1 MTDSWNNQ
9 YEAFSTSADPLIP
22 RPPAPPTGP
31 GLTPLPL
38 HRWRLVNLYLLG
50 IPLIVPVAL
59 IASFVAGRRA
69 ENRGRTPL
77 PFEVSLLIT
86 SILIVLIIVIL
97 YIDQARAARR
107 WRVLRE
113 HFSDALLIEVDVP
126 KHTRAHVR
134 MLRAAHHRM
143 RSHAVLMVGP
153 HGIGIF
159 GDTDPLRPDLALRW
173 DNVGRV
179 ATTASPRSVWI
190 IIETRNPANPAENG
204 VLVDLKM
211 SPFHAATLLSYL
223 KTEPQLAQTLAQ
235 VASWRD
241 RLYTNA

>member
-1 MTDSWNNQ
+1 MTDSWNH
-9 YEAFSTSADPLIP
+9 YEAFPASADPLTP
-22 RPPAPPTGP
+22 LTPAPPTGP
-31 GLTPLPL
+31 ALTPLPL
-38 HRWRLVNLYLLG
+38 HRWRLVNLYLFG

-59 IASFVAGRRA
+59 VASFLSGRRA

-86 SILIVLIIVIL
+86 SILIVLIIVVL
-97 YIDQARAARR
+97 YVDQVRAARR

-126 KHTRAHVR
+126 KYTRAHVR
-134 MLRAAHHRM
+134 MLRAAHYRM

-159 GDTDPLRPDLALRW
+159 GDPNPLRPDLALRW

-179 ATTASPRSVWI
+179 ATTASPPRSGSSS
-190 IIETRNPANPAENG
+190 RR
-204 VLVDLKM
+204 
-211 SPFHAATLLSYL
+211 ATPRIRRRTACSS
-223 KTEPQLAQTLAQ
+223 T
-235 VASWRD
+235 SR
-241 RLYTNA
+241 

>member
-1 MTDSWNNQ
+1 MTDSWKNR
-9 YEAFSTSADPLIP
+9 YEAFPASADPLAP
-22 RPPAPPTGP
+22 LPPARPTGP
-31 GLTPLPL
+31 ALTPLPL

-59 IASFVAGRRA
+59 FASVVAGRRA

-134 MLRAAHHRM
+134 MLRAAHYRM

-159 GDTDPLRPDLALRW
+159 GDADPLRPDLALRW

-179 ATTASPRSVWI
+179 ATTSSPRTVWI
-190 IIETRNPANPAENG
+190 IIETRNPENPAQNG
-204 VLVDLKM
+204 VLLDLKM
-211 SPFHAATLLSYL
+211 SPFHAATLLTSV
-223 KTEPQLAQTLAQ
+223 KTEPQLAQALAQ
-235 VASWRD
+235 LAPWRD
-241 RLYTNA
+241 RLHTDA

>member
-1 MTDSWNNQ
+1 MTDSWNNR
-9 YEAFSTSADPLIP
+9 YEASPASADPLIP

-31 GLTPLPL
+31 ALTPLPL

-59 IASFVAGRRA
+59 FASVVAGRRA

-77 PFEVSLLIT
+77 PFEVSLLIS
-86 SILIVLIIVIL
+86 SILIVLIIVVL

-107 WRVLRE
+107 WRLLHE

-126 KHTRAHVR
+126 KHTRANVR

-159 GDTDPLRPDLALRW
+159 GGADPLRPDLALRW

-190 IIETRNPANPAENG
+190 IIETRNPENSVDNG
-204 VLVDLKM
+204 VLIDLKM
-211 SPFHAATLLSYL
+211 SPFHAATLLSYV
-223 KTEPQLAQTLAQ
+223 KTEPQLTQTLAQ
-235 VASWRD
+235 VAPWRD
-241 RLYTNA
+241 RLYTEA

>member
-1 MTDSWNNQ
+1 MTDSWNNR
-9 YEAFSTSADPLIP
+9 YETFSTSADPLIP
-22 RPPAPPTGP
+22 LPPVAPTGP
-31 GLTPLPL
+31 ALTALPIR
-38 HRWRLVNLYLLG
+38 RWRLVNLYLLG

-59 IASFVAGRRA
+59 VASFVAGRRA

-86 SILIVLIIVIL
+86 AILVVLIIVVL
-97 YIDQARAARR
+97 YVDQVRAARR
-107 WRVLRE
+107 WRLLRE

-134 MLRAAHHRM
+134 MLRAAHYRM

-159 GDTDPLRPDLALRW
+159 GDADPLRPDLALRW

-179 ATTASPRSVWI
+179 ATTASPRTVWI
-190 IIETRNPANPAENG
+190 IIETRNPENPTENG
-204 VLVDLKM
+204 VLIDLKM
-211 SPFHAATLLSYL
+211 SPFHAATLLTYV
-223 KTEPQLAQTLAQ
+223 KTEPQLAQALAQ
-235 VASWRD
+235 VAPWRE
-241 RLYTNA
+241 RLRAGE

>member
-1 MTDSWNNQ
+1 MTDSWNNR
-9 YEAFSTSADPLIP
+9 YEAFPTSADPLTP
-22 RPPAPPTGP
+22 PTPAPPAGP
-31 GLTPLPL
+31 ALTALPL

-50 IPLIVPVAL
+50 IPLIVPVSL
-59 IASFVAGRRA
+59 IAFLVAGRRA

-77 PFEVSLLIT
+77 PFEVSLLLT
-86 SILIVLIIVIL
+86 TILVVLIIVIL
-97 YIDQARAARR
+97 YIDQVRAARR

-113 HFSDALLIEVDVP
+113 HFPDALLIEVDVP

-134 MLRAAHHRM
+134 MLRAAHYRM

-153 HGIGIF
+153 HGVGIF
-159 GDTDPLRPDLALRW
+159 GDADPLRPDLALRW

-190 IIETRNPANPAENG
+190 IIETRNPQNPEENG
-204 VLVDLKM
+204 VLIDLKM
-211 SPFHAATLLSYL
+211 SPFHAATLLTYV

-235 VASWRD
+235 VAPWRD
-241 RLYTNA
+241 RLHTEA

>member
-1 MTDSWNNQ
+1 MTDSWNR
-9 YEAFSTSADPLIP
+9 YEAFPASADPLTP
-22 RPPAPPTGP
+22 LTPAPPTGP
-31 GLTPLPL
+31 ALTPLPL

-59 IASFVAGRRA
+59 VASFLSGRRA

-86 SILIVLIIVIL
+86 SILIVLIIVVL
-97 YIDQARAARR
+97 YVDQVRAARR

-134 MLRAAHHRM
+134 MLRAAHYRM
-143 RSHAVLMVGP
+143 RSQAVLMVGP

-159 GDTDPLRPDLALRW
+159 GDPNPLRPDLALRW

-204 VLVDLKM
+204 VLIDLKM
-211 SPFHAATLLSYL
+211 SPFHAATLLTYV

-235 VASWRD
+235 VAPWRD
-241 RLYTNA
+241 RRYTKA